1 MHHYFHFLNMFL
13 KFGVGLLELIINIQC
28 GELTVAFCY
37 AATIA
42 NDLSPGD
49 GKEIALLTS
58 QFLKHFHNEKI

>member
-1 MHHYFHFLNMFL
+1 MHHYFQ
-13 KFGVGLLELIINIQC
+13 FGVGLLELIINIQC

-37 AATIA
+37 AATIP